1 MTKLYLYDY
10 TIIFKP
16 TGLKHEVDNQGDGDE
31 TDLINMADVNL
42 ENEAKNLKRADV
54 GTEVR
59 NAPGGDE
66 QIYVNK
72 QGNFSSILKLTF
84 S

>member
-1 MTKLYLYDY
+1 
-10 TIIFKP
+10 
-16 TGLKHEVDNQGDGDE
+16 
-31 TDLINMADVNL
+31 MADVNL

-72 QGNFSSILKLTF
+72 QGDFSRNIKLLFSFHNNLTF
-84 S
+84 RASEATFRLV

>member
-1 MTKLYLYDY
+1 
-10 TIIFKP
+10 
-16 TGLKHEVDNQGDGDE
+16 
-31 TDLINMADVNL
+31 MADVNL

-72 QGNFSSILKLTF
+72 QGNFSSILNLIFFFFLINKKT
-84 S
+84 

>member
-1 MTKLYLYDY
+1 
-10 TIIFKP
+10 
-16 TGLKHEVDNQGDGDE
+16 
-31 TDLINMADVNL
+31 MADVNL

-72 QGNFSSILKLTF
+72 QGNFSSILNLILFFFLINK
-84 S
+84 

>member
-1 MTKLYLYDY
+1 
-10 TIIFKP
+10 
-16 TGLKHEVDNQGDGDE
+16 
-31 TDLINMADVNL
+31 MADVNL

-72 QGNFSSILKLTF
+72 QGNFSSTLNLIFFFFLINKKT
-84 S
+84 

>member
-1 MTKLYLYDY
+1 
-10 TIIFKP
+10 
-16 TGLKHEVDNQGDGDE
+16 
-31 TDLINMADVNL
+31 MADVNL

-59 NAPGGDE
+59 SAPGGDE

-72 QGNFSSILKLTF
+72 QGTNFLFLKGVPCLENGSVRSRF
-84 S
+84 I